1 MVQEGDLYHDVS
13 ATRCD
18 WSLPMIYQSTR
29 HMDDVTGNLC
39 SWFCSTWRAVL
50 KSVCE
55 IISD

>member
-1 MVQEGDLYHDVS
+1 MGQEGDLYHDVS

-18 WSLPMIYQSTR
+18 WSLPMIHQSTR
-29 HMDDVTGNLC
+29 HMDDVNLF